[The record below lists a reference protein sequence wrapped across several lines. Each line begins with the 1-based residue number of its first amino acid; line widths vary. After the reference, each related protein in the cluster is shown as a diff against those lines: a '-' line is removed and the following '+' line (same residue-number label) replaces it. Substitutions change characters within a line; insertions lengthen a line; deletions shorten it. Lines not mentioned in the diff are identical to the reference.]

1 MTDPDTPAAARTL
14 LRRLDGWS
22 VLGPRPATGRVD
34 FTVLSAAQDDR
45 GVRRRVAVTE
55 TVRSCGMRAAHPDG
69 RWWCAVWV
77 SRPGRGWA
85 LDSAWA
91 RTRSEW
97 ASGLPIA
104 ELAATALKA
113 YVGAPDLAAALAA
126 CAPTT
131 EQNGVAA

>member
-22 VLGPRPATGRVD
+22 VLGPRPATGRLD
-34 FTVLSAAQDDR
+34 FAILTAAQDDR

-131 EQNGVAA
+131 ESEAA